1 MPPSTLGCWPPHITL
16 VEALPPITALIP
28 WRSPNHA
35 APSLVVPLR
44 QRIRR
49 LPVTASVCLSPPP
62 PFPHPLLQHLAKEI
76 VQSRKAVGRMY
87 TNKAQLISLGTSL
100 TEQLGERPVGWLP
113 GL

>member
-1 MPPSTLGCWPPHITL
+1 MPPSILGCWPPHFGGGAPPYYGAPSL
-16 VEALPPITALIP
+16 VAPPH
-28 WRSPNHA
+28 HA
-35 APSLVVPLR
+35 APSRVLPLS
-44 QRIRR
+44 QIWR
-49 LPVTASVCLSPPP
+49 LPVTASVCLTP